1 MSADVVAEWRRA
13 GHSAVHASAL
23 AGDSFFT
30 ADAHVDTCDML
41 HRARTCDCHGLAPDS
56 APAPSPS
63 PFSPP
68 ALTYMPGGG
77 WQVAGGRWQARTA
90 VYRDFVTNYSSHAYT
105 LDVLR
110 GV

>member
-1 MSADVVAEWRRA
+1 MRATAPCTHQHLLETLSLLLTRMSIRAICSTGLVRAIATDSHRIVHQPPPPPPFRRQRL
-13 GHSAVHASAL
+13 H
-23 AGDSFFT
+23 
-30 ADAHVDTCDML
+30 TC
-41 HRARTCDCHGLAPDS
+41 RGE
-56 APAPSPS
+56 
-63 PFSPP
+63 
-68 ALTYMPGGG
+68 GGR